1 MPAIFNNSILRLDI
15 FYVAFAI
22 WCIPELIGFFTQRPG
37 PDAQVHNR
45 GSRIILMG
53 LMWVGIFSAF
63 WSASRMRSAE
73 IAFARL
79 PIFWIGIALMLAGT
93 AFRWY
98 AIRTLGAYF
107 TRDVATRPDQQV
119 IQNGPYRLIRHP
131 SYTGG
136 LMALLGTGLALGNW
150 IGLATIVLLPL
161 SAYLYRMGIE
171 ERALVEAIGQPYRDY
186 MSRTRRL
193 IPFVY

>member
-1 MPAIFNNSILRLDI
+1 MQSAFAGSTLRLDI

-45 GSRIILMG
+45 ASRVILMG
-53 LMWVGIFSAF
+53 LMWVGIFGAF
-63 WSASRMRSAE
+63 WSAGHLRSAE
-73 IAFARL
+73 IGFARL
-79 PIFWIGIALMLAGT
+79 PIYWSGIALILAGT

-98 AIRTLGAYF
+98 AIRTLGIYF

-119 IQNGPYRLIRHP
+119 VQNGPYRLIRHP

-136 LMALLGTGLALGNW
+136 LMALLGIGLALGNW
-150 IGLATIVLLPL
+150 IGLALIVLLPL
-161 SAYLYRMGIE
+161 AAYLYRMGIE
-171 ERALVEAIGQPYRDY
+171 ERVLVEALGQPYRDY